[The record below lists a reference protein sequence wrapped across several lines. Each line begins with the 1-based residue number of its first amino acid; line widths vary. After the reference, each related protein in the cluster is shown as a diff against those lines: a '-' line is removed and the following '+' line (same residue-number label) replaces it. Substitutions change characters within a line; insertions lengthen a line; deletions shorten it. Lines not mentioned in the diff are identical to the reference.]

1 MRKKQQMKRI
11 ILLVILNF
19 TINAVAQDGSDI
31 KYVGIND
38 IDDSYI
44 GKLVHLD
51 FYNRSFGA
59 FNFDKKDLN
68 DTINIQLKNK
78 NIKFKEHRVD
88 NGFNNWFSQQYIESI
103 KFIDGYK
110 IRISMCKIKAI
121 KSDSIIVILFLE
133 YRDKNG
139 KTNSEKPNR
148 IEYEFPRKILT
159 EILVRN

>member
-1 MRKKQQMKRI
+1 MKRI
-11 ILLVILNF
+11 ILLIILTC

-31 KYVGIND
+31 KYVGIKN
-38 IDDSYI
+38 IDNSYV

-59 FNFDKKDLN
+59 FNLDKKDLN
-68 DTINIQLKNK
+68 DTINIQLENK
-78 NIKFKEHRVD
+78 NIEFKEHRVD
-88 NGFNNWFSQQYIESI
+88 NGFNNWFSQQYIEST

-110 IRISMCKIKAI
+110 IRISMCKIKEI
-121 KSDSIIVILFLE
+121 KSESITVILFLE

-139 KTNSEKPNR
+139 KTNYEKQNR
-148 IEYEFPRKILT
+148 TEYEFPRKILT